1 MRQNVEYL
9 LKLLTATVFLCLGI
23 ATRLCDEK
31 IIQLISHFRP
41 EKGATRI
48 RSGFQTKLILYSYLD
63 SSIFNLTNI

>member
-9 LKLLTATVFLCLGI
+9 LKLLTATIFLCLGI
-23 ATRLCDEK
+23 ATRSCDEK